1 MMLKDRRY
9 YTSPDND
16 CLTSWKLRYLSIQG
30 FDSVEVVDAVAA
42 SLPSVVF
49 GGDDESS
56 DEE

>member
-1 MMLKDRRY
+1 MLKDRRY
-9 YTSPDND
+9 HMSP

-30 FDSVEVVDAVAA
+30 FGLVDAGAAVATF
-42 SLPSVVF
+42 LPSVVL